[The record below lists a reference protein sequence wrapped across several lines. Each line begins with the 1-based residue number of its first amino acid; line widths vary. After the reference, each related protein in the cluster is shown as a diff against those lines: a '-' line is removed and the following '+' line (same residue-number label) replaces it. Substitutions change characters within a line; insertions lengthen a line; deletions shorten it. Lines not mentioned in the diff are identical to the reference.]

1 MLQRPRKR
9 SNPEG
14 AIVLQ
19 IIKSLR
25 ARGYEAYKIKTQG
38 SPYKGRFIFDP
49 YRLTGL
55 PDILAWK
62 KEAGDTWV
70 KELFALEVKS
80 KVGVQSSNQK
90 FFESIFHFPP
100 SRNYAVVR
108 SVEEA
113 LKAVKFQD

>member
-1 MLQRPRKR
+1 MRYPHTPHKR
-9 SNPEG
+9 GNPEG

-25 ARGYEAYKIKTQG
+25 ARGLDAYKIKTQG
-38 SPYKGRFIFDP
+38 SPYKGRFIFDS

-62 KEAGDTWV
+62 PSDTWV
-70 KELFALEVKS
+70 ETLYGLEVKNNS
-80 KVGVQSSNQK
+80 NTQTPNQK
-90 FFESIFHFPP
+90 SFQKIFHFPP
-100 SRNYAVVR
+100 SRIYAVVH

-113 LKAVKFQD
+113 LEIVK